1 MSRVAYTIGYC
12 RADKEQGKGRSIG
25 SVGSLVE
32 LVLLVMSGVVGVQ
45 TIMALGMG
53 VGTGLEIARAVVA
66 CCCCKIRLWKACC
79 PRITMC
85 YAVVA

>member
-45 TIMALGMG
+45 TIMA
-53 VGTGLEIARAVVA
+53 
-66 CCCCKIRLWKACC
+66 
-79 PRITMC
+79 
-85 YAVVA
+85 